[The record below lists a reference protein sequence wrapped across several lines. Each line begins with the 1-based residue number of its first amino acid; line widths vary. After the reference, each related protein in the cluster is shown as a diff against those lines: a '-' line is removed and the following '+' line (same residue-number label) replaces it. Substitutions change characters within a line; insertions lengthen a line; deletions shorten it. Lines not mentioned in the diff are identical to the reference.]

1 MRHRP
6 IGLIGLT
13 RAAVLAGIAATAG
26 AAHPAAQSSARTA
39 WGDPDLQ
46 GVYTF
51 ATITPLQR
59 PDDVDGRELL
69 SAEEAASFEERTA
82 LERVDRPPR
91 PGDTGT
97 YNRFWVDY
105 GTRVVGTL
113 RTSLIVDPPDGRLP
127 PPAGAARARA
137 EARQAAG
144 PRPLAG
150 HEDLSITDRCIMGFN
165 AGPPFVPSAYN
176 NTVQLFQ
183 TPDHVVILNE
193 MIHDARLV
201 PLDGRP
207 HLDAG
212 IRQWLGDSRGRWEGE
227 TLVVETTNFNSGRD
241 MTRGVNIWRYVD
253 PRGAVATSRLVERFT
268 RIDGGTLRYE
278 FTIDDPGTW
287 TSPWTATFPLV
298 DIDGELFE
306 YACHEGNYS
315 AANILAGARAD
326 EQRQASAP

>member
-1 MRHRP
+1 MRHR
-6 IGLIGLT
+6 LIVLT
-13 RAAVLAGIAATAG
+13 RAAALAGIAAVAG
-26 AAHPAAQSSARTA
+26 AAHPAAQSPSRTTA

-59 PDDVDGRELL
+59 PDDVAGRALL
-69 SAEEAASFEERTA
+69 TAEEAASFEERTA

-91 PGDTGT
+91 PGDAGT

-113 RTSLIVDPPDGRLP
+113 RTSLVVDPPDGRLP
-127 PPAGAARARA
+127 PLAPAAQARN
-137 EARQAAG
+137 EARGAAG
-144 PRPLAG
+144 PQPPAG

-183 TPDHVVILNE
+183 TPGHVVILNE
-193 MIHDARLV
+193 MIHDARIV

-207 HLDAG
+207 HLDDG
-212 IRQWLGDSRGRWEGE
+212 IRQWLGDSRGRWEGA
-227 TLVVETTNFNSGRD
+227 TLVVETTNFASGRD

-253 PRGAVATSRLVERFT
+253 PRGAVATARLVERFT
-268 RIDGGTLRYE
+268 RVDDGTLSYE

-287 TSPWTATFPLV
+287 TRPWTAAFPLV
-298 DIDGELFE
+298 GIDAEIFE

-326 EQRQASAP
+326 ERRQESAP

>member
-1 MRHRP
+1 MRHR
-6 IGLIGLT
+6 LIVLT
-13 RAAVLAGIAATAG
+13 RAAALAGIAAVAG
-26 AAHPAAQSSARTA
+26 AAQPAAQSPARTA

-59 PDDVDGRELL
+59 PDDVAGRALL
-69 SAEEAASFEERTA
+69 TAEEAASFEERTA

-105 GTRVVGTL
+105 GTRVVGTR

-127 PPAGAARARA
+127 PLAPAAQARNAARR
-137 EARQAAG
+137 AAG
-144 PRPLAG
+144 PQPPAG

-183 TPDHVVILNE
+183 TPGHVVILNE
-193 MIHDARLV
+193 MIHDARIV

-207 HLDAG
+207 HLDDG
-212 IRQWLGDSRGRWEGE
+212 LRQWLGDSRGRWEGA
-227 TLVVETTNFNSGRD
+227 TLVVETTNFTSGRD

-268 RIDGGTLRYE
+268 RVDDGTLSYE

-287 TSPWTATFPLV
+287 TSPWTATFPLT

-326 EQRQASAP
+326 ERRRESAP

>member
-1 MRHRP
+1 MRHR
-6 IGLIGLT
+6 LIVLT
-13 RAAVLAGIAATAG
+13 RAAACAGIVAAAG
-26 AAHPAAQSSARTA
+26 AAQPAAQSQARTA

-59 PDDVDGRELL
+59 PDDVGGRELL
-69 SAEEAASFEERTA
+69 TAEEAASFEERTA

-127 PPAGAARARA
+127 PPAPAAQARN

-144 PRPLAG
+144 PRPPAG

-193 MIHDARLV
+193 MIHDARIV

-207 HLDAG
+207 HLGAG

-227 TLVVETTNFNSGRD
+227 TLVVETTNFASGRD
-241 MTRGVNIWRYVD
+241 ITRGVNIWRYVD

-268 RIDGGTLRYE
+268 RLDDGTLGYE

-287 TSPWTATFPLV
+287 TSPWTATFPLIG
-298 DIDGELFE
+298 IDGELFE

-326 EQRQASAP
+326 ERRQESTP

>member
-6 IGLIGLT
+6 IAPIVLT
-13 RAAVLAGIAATAG
+13 RAAILAGIAATAG
-26 AAHPAAQSSARTA
+26 AAHPAAQSSAWTA

-127 PPAGAARARA
+127 PLAGVARARA

-144 PRPLAG
+144 PRPPAG

-268 RIDGGTLRYE
+268 RIDDGTLRYE

-287 TSPWTATFPLV
+287 TSPWTATFPLIG
-298 DIDGELFE
+298 IDGELFE

>member
-1 MRHRP
+1 MRHR
-6 IGLIGLT
+6 LIVLT
-13 RAAVLAGIAATAG
+13 RAAALAGIAAVVG
-26 AAHPAAQSSARTA
+26 AATPAAQSPARTA

-59 PDDVDGRELL
+59 PDDVEGRALL
-69 SAEEAASFEERTA
+69 TAEEAASFEERTA
-82 LERVDRPPR
+82 LERVARPPR

-127 PPAGAARARA
+127 PLAPAAQARN
-137 EARQAAG
+137 EARRAAG
-144 PRPLAG
+144 PQPPAG
-150 HEDLSITDRCIMGFN
+150 HENLSITDRCIMGFN

-183 TPDHVVILNE
+183 TPGYVVILNE
-193 MIHDARLV
+193 MIHDARIV

-207 HLDAG
+207 HLDDG
-212 IRQWLGDSRGRWEGE
+212 IRQWLGDSRGRWEGA
-227 TLVVETTNFNSGRD
+227 TLVVETTNFTSGRD
-241 MTRGVNIWRYVD
+241 MTRGVNIWRYID

-268 RIDGGTLRYE
+268 RVDDGTLSYE

-287 TSPWTATFPLV
+287 TSAWTATFPLIG
-298 DIDGELFE
+298 IDGELFE

-326 EQRQASAP
+326 ERR

>member
-6 IGLIGLT
+6 IALT
-13 RAAVLAGIAATAG
+13 HAAACAGIVAVAG
-26 AAHPAAQSSARTA
+26 AAHPAAQSPARTA

-59 PDDVDGRELL
+59 PDDVEGRELL
-69 SAEEAASFEERTA
+69 TAEEAASFEERTA

-91 PGDTGT
+91 AGDTGT

-113 RTSLIVDPPDGRLP
+113 RTSLIVDPSDGRLP
-127 PPAGAARARA
+127 PLAPAAQARN
-137 EARQAAG
+137 EARRAAG
-144 PRPLAG
+144 PQPPAG

-183 TPDHVVILNE
+183 TPGHVVILNE
-193 MIHDARLV
+193 MIHDARIV

-207 HLDAG
+207 HPDAG
-212 IRQWLGDSRGRWEGE
+212 IRQWMGDSRGRWDGE
-227 TLVVETTNFNSGRD
+227 TLVVETTNFASGRD

-253 PRGAVATSRLVERFT
+253 PRGPVATSRLVERFT
-268 RIDGGTLRYE
+268 RLDDGTLSYE

-287 TSPWTATFPLV
+287 TSPWTAAFPLV
-298 DIDGELFE
+298 GIDGELFE

-326 EQRQASAP
+326 ERRQESAP

>member
-1 MRHRP
+1 MRHR
-6 IGLIGLT
+6 LIVLT
-13 RAAVLAGIAATAG
+13 RAAALAGIAAVVG
-26 AAHPAAQSSARTA
+26 AATPAAQSPARTA

-59 PDDVDGRELL
+59 PDDVEGRALL
-69 SAEEAASFEERTA
+69 TAEEAASFEERTA

-127 PPAGAARARA
+127 PLAPAAQARN
-137 EARQAAG
+137 EARRAAG
-144 PRPLAG
+144 PQPPAG
-150 HEDLSITDRCIMGFN
+150 HENLSITDRCIMGFN

-183 TPDHVVILNE
+183 TPGYVVILNE
-193 MIHDARLV
+193 MIHDARIV

-207 HLDAG
+207 HLDDG
-212 IRQWLGDSRGRWEGE
+212 IRQWLGDSRGRWEGA
-227 TLVVETTNFNSGRD
+227 TLVVETTNFTSGRD
-241 MTRGVNIWRYVD
+241 MTRGVNIWRYID

-268 RIDGGTLRYE
+268 RVDDGTLSYE

-287 TSPWTATFPLV
+287 TSAWTATFPLIG
-298 DIDGELFE
+298 IDGELFE

-326 EQRQASAP
+326 ERR

>member
-1 MRHRP
+1 MRHR
-6 IGLIGLT
+6 LIVLT
-13 RAAVLAGIAATAG
+13 RAAALAGLAAVAG
-26 AAHPAAQSSARTA
+26 AAHLAAQSPARTA

-59 PDDVDGRELL
+59 PDDVEGRELL
-69 SAEEAASFEERTA
+69 TAEEAAGFEERTA

-127 PPAGAARARA
+127 PLAPAAQARN
-137 EARQAAG
+137 EARRAAG
-144 PRPLAG
+144 PQPPAG

-183 TPDHVVILNE
+183 TPGHVVILNE
-193 MIHDARLV
+193 MIHDARIV

-212 IRQWLGDSRGRWEGE
+212 IRQWMGDSRGRWEGD
-227 TLVVETTNFNSGRD
+227 TLVVETTNLTELTGSF
-241 MTRGVNIWRYVD
+241 D
-253 PRGAVATSRLVERFT
+253 PSAMQAIGTGLTVTLTERFT
-268 RIDGGTLRYE
+268 RIDEDTLLYE
-278 FTIDDPGTW
+278 YTVDDPAIFTRPF
-287 TSPWTATFPLV
+287 TVAVPMRRNDEP
-298 DIDGELFE
+298 IFE
-306 YACHEGNYS
+306 YACHEGNYGLL
-315 AANILAGARAD
+315 NILSGARAEEM
-326 EQRQASAP
+326 EQQ